1 MMRICELRCVFMA
14 VSLTLVASTAQAQI
28 FESVGPRAQGMGGA
42 FVAVADDASAAWWNP
57 AGLASGAF
65 FNVLLEKGRLSEPKE
80 ADGTAPAYR
89 NNVTGFSAAFP
100 ALGISYYR
108 LQLSQIAPIN
118 SIEPG
123 DGSREDQEE
132 GLRLLTV
139 PIRHFGST
147 IGQSFGDH
155 FVLGTT
161 LKVLNGGVAVG
172 PLPESGDPLDVA
184 DDLEADKDT
193 RFDLD
198 LGAMAR
204 FGALKLGFTM
214 RNVTRPT
221 FGSGTDT
228 VKLARQARTGV
239 AVLLAPQAGIQSM
252 TVSADV
258 DLTVTPSV
266 FGDVRHFA
274 SGVEV
279 WTFGSRAGFRG
290 GVTTNTTGESRTSF
304 STGAS
309 IAVVRGIFVEV
320 SGTAGSDESIRGWT
334 TALKLQF

>member
-1 MMRICELRCVFMA
+1 
-14 VSLTLVASTAQAQI
+14 
-28 FESVGPRAQGMGGA
+28 MGGA

-80 ADGTAPAYR
+80 ADGSTPAYR

-100 ALGISYYR
+100 SLGLSYYR
-108 LQLSQIAPIN
+108 LQLSQIAPI
-118 SIEPG
+118 SSVEAG
-123 DGSREDQEE
+123 DGEAQA
-132 GLRLLTV
+132 GNLRLLTV

-161 LKVLNGGVAVG
+161 LKVLNGGVAAG
-172 PLPESGDPLDVA
+172 PLPESGDPIDAA
-184 DDLEADKDT
+184 DDLEADTDT

-204 FGALKLGFTM
+204 VGVLKLGFTM

-252 TVSADV
+252 TISTDV
-258 DLTVTPSV
+258 DLTVTPSI

-279 WTFGSRAGFRG
+279 WTFGNRAGFRG
-290 GVTTNTTGESRTSF
+290 GVTTNTTGASRTSF

-309 IAVVRGIFVEV
+309 IGVVRGIFVEV